1 MIILRSCP
9 TPKEYVYCPPHQG
22 KMNRSTLKINEIF
35 YSLQGESTHAGKPC
49 VFVRLTYCNLRCT
62 YCDTTYAFFEGMDMT
77 VPAIMEAVAAYR
89 CRTVEITGG
98 EPLLQ
103 DGVLV
108 LMSRLADDGYEVLL
122 ETGGSL
128 DISGVDQRVVT
139 IMDIKCPSSGM
150 VEKNR
155 LENLALL
162 RQHDEIKFV
171 VGDRDDYD
179 WMKAFIGEHG
189 LGEKNTILVSPV
201 FDRLE
206 PRELAEWILTD
217 RLPSQVP
224 NLRFQLQMHKF
235 IWSPETRGV

>member
-1 MIILRSCP
+1 
-9 TPKEYVYCPPHQG
+9 
-22 KMNRSTLKINEIF
+22 
-35 YSLQGESTHAGKPC
+35 
-49 VFVRLTYCNLRCT
+49 
-62 YCDTTYAFFEGMDMT
+62 MT